1 MHLEVSF
8 KNLRP
13 RDEVKTRAQALYS
26 KLEKFLDPASEAS
39 LLVNVEHGKAILEL
53 VVRTAGETHLVTEED
68 DELRAALDRTFHT
81 MEVRLRRSK
90 EKRLSGRHRN
100 SAPPTD
106 GFAADDAPEIG
117 APE

>member
-13 RDEVKTRAQALYS
+13 RDEIRNRAQALYA
-26 KLEKFLDPASEAS
+26 KLERFLDPAAEAT

-53 VVRTAGETHLVTEED
+53 VVRTQGATHTVVEED

-81 MEVRLRRSK
+81 MEIRLGRHK
-90 EKRLSGRHRN
+90 EKRVGRNRK
-100 SAPPTD
+100 SAPPED
-106 GFAADDAPEIG
+106 GFATNES
-117 APE
+117 